1 MISVNRHPIS
11 PPSSADRPKNP
22 NQHSSNAALL
32 LIDVINDL
40 DFEGSEKMLPY
51 ALEAA
56 DRIAELKARAKQIDL
71 PVIYVNDNF
80 GHWRSD
86 FREVADYCSLEG
98 KPGRKL
104 VERLRPEDDDY
115 FVLKPRHSG
124 FYDTTLGTLLR
135 HLGAQRLIL
144 TGFSGHMCVLLTA
157 ADAYMREFELYVPED
172 CTASPEPEHNDIALA
187 YMRMALKIDSTPST
201 AIDLEKLAR
210 SDVQTQPPPSNL
222 VSVPAKSQ

>member
-1 MISVNRHPIS
+1 
-11 PPSSADRPKNP
+11 
-22 NQHSSNAALL
+22 

-56 DRIAELKARAKQIDL
+56 DRIAELKARAKQIDI

-86 FREVADYCSLEG
+86 FKEVADYCSREG

-135 HLGAQRLIL
+135 HLGAHRLIL

-172 CTASPEPEHNDIALA
+172 CTASPETEHNDIALA

-201 AIDLEKLAR
+201 TIDLDKLAR
-210 SDVQTQPPPSNL
+210 SDVQTQPAPSNL
-222 VSVPAKSQ
+222 VSVSAESQ